1 MLCTCYTIVLCI
13 VIQSG
18 RLGVAHA
25 SVQESVSNPKV
36 AFLLSYLE
44 AGNLRAG
51 TDLLGRRALLLKQG
65 QSLFVHFCTPLASQ
79 RSFLVVGL
87 KIQNRKSPDC

>member
-13 VIQSG
+13 IIQSG

-51 TDLLGRRALLLKQG
+51 IDLLGRRALLLKQG
-65 QSLFVHFCTPLASQ
+65 QRV
-79 RSFLVVGL
+79 FLYIFAHLSAPNVAFL
-87 KIQNRKSPDC
+87 LWA